1 MIPKA
6 EGYDALHET
15 VHSTAPKPDEEL
27 NFWLRHYNLRTVP
40 LTPISERIKN
50 HIIIKNYM
58 GELWSSAYNVL
69 SYLLKNKGLRHYL
82 RTKAQRKKVLWGCP
96 GWLTHPL
103 LYSYISLKFVE
114 SDRDFVK
121 VVKKHLH
128 DKPRSVLKL

>member
-1 MIPKA
+1 M
-6 EGYDALHET
+6 
-15 VHSTAPKPDEEL
+15 PKPDEKL
-27 NFWLRHYNLRTVP
+27 NFWLRHYNLRMVP
-40 LTPISERIKN
+40 LTPISERVED

-58 GELWSSAYNVL
+58 GESWNSAYEVL

-82 RTKAQRKKVLWGCP
+82 RMKAQRKKVFSGCP

-121 VVKKHLH
+121 VIKKHLH